1 MGMFDEFY
9 DEEQHYFDSLI
20 DELKDSLRKEV
31 KSEVLKEMEALK
43 KENAELQ
50 EIKANFNQ
58 IKQEYEEKKR
68 NYEWNE
74 NALRNN
80 YARKR
85 IKDLL
90 DEAFLPEEVYR
101 VVTAYGNIP
110 WCGKCD
116 EKRRTIKFKA
126 PSGKKMDDECPT
138 CGKRY
143 AFYIPK
149 LVKLTKIYFSNSG
162 GKQHIDGYYERVSEY
177 DESRSYKKVDVYEG
191 KPEDFNTG
199 YWEDGQ
205 KIFLTK
211 EAAQE
216 VCDCLN
222 IDIPKNVEVRN

>member
-9 DEEQHYFDSLI
+9 DENQHYFDSLI

-31 KSEVLKEMEALK
+31 KSEILKEIETLK

-74 NALRNN
+74 RSL
-80 YARKR
+80 YDSFARKR

-101 VVTAYGNIP
+101 IVTAYGYIP
-110 WCGKCD
+110 WCGKCNGKD
-116 EKRRTIKFKA
+116 RTIKFKA
-126 PSGKKMDDECPT
+126 PSGREMNDECPV

-149 LVKLTKIYFSNSG
+149 AVKLIRIHFSDYGDKQYIYG
-162 GKQHIDGYYERVSEY
+162 RYERTNEY
-177 DESRSYKKVDVYEG
+177 NDERSYKKVDIYEG
-191 KPEDFNTG
+191 KPEDFDTH
-199 YWEDGQ
+199 YCKDGQ

-211 EAAQE
+211 EAAQK

-222 IDIPKNVEVRN
+222 KDVPKNVRVQE